1 MQVVHACLNCKG
13 SHAGL
18 YCSILSAQAL
28 CVLQAAADSGPVPKR
43 EVGQITGT
51 NSDLRRLSMEK
62 SREILISLGITD
74 DEIKGA
80 SCNGVRGS
88 ETTFPQCRVCR
99 CMFAQMGE
107 MSARLC
113 LLRAPKHGD
122 CQQPTSDVGRA
133 EKERLQ
139 ESMHAS
145 LFRDVC
151 DGVQGSRGGTA

>member
-88 ETTFPQCRVCR
+88 ETTPSVSGLPVHVCPDGR
-99 CMFAQMGE
+99 DECQTLFAAGTK
-107 MSARLC
+107 AWRL
-113 LLRAPKHGD
+113 
-122 CQQPTSDVGRA
+122 PTTNIR
-133 EKERLQ
+133 
-139 ESMHAS
+139 
-145 LFRDVC
+145 
-151 DGVQGSRGGTA
+151 RGQS